1 MCGFKLARLDRIA
14 DTARLNSFDQV
25 FPMLVPV
32 ILSGG
37 AGTRLWPVSRQAY
50 PKPFM
55 PLPDGDTLLGK
66 TLKRALS
73 VANPGAIY
81 TVTNRDHFFL
91 TKDAYSGLIAP
102 ERAHFVLEPMGKNT
116 APALLLAALC
126 AAQEYGPSTILLALP
141 ADHLIRDLDGFKA
154 AVQRAQSLAER
165 KYLVTFG
172 VLPTHPETGYGYI
185 ETGDVI
191 DNAGN
196 LIAQFVEKP
205 DLETAQHYLESGKFV
220 WNSGMFC
227 FRVDALLE
235 TALECAPELLAQ
247 CEAALASAQRNN
259 ESVQFKPEE
268 FSAITDISF
277 DYAIMEKATRRA
289 VVKASFDWNDIGSWK
304 SLSQLSETDAAG
316 NAVRGPAIVVES
328 ERCFVQSNGRMIG
341 VVGVSD
347 LVVVDTGDAVLVA
360 HREKAQGVKQVVDTL
375 RERAHAAAI
384 LHQTVLRPWGSYT
397 VLEDGMDCKVKR
409 LVVNP
414 GQVLSLQMHH
424 RRSEHWTVV
433 QGTAKVT
440 VGDKT
445 VLLETNQSVEIP
457 VLTKHRLENTT
468 DKPISLI
475 EVQCGEYFGEDD
487 IVRFEDRY
495 GRV

>member
-1 MCGFKLARLDRIA
+1 
-14 DTARLNSFDQV
+14 
-25 FPMLVPV
+25 MLIPV

-73 VANPGAIY
+73 VANPGAVF

-91 TKDAYSGLIAP
+91 TKDSYRGVIAS
-102 ERAHFVLEPMGKNT
+102 ERAHYILEPVGKNT
-116 APALLLAALC
+116 APALLLAALR
-126 AAQEYGPSTILLALP
+126 AAEQYGPSTILLALP
-141 ADHLIRDLDGFKA
+141 ADHLIRDLDGFKS
-154 AVQRAQSLAER
+154 AVQRAQNLAER

-172 VLPTHPETGYGYI
+172 IVPTHAETGYGYI
-185 ETGDVI
+185 ETGESI

-196 LIAQFVEKP
+196 LITQFVEKP
-205 DLETAQHYLESGKFV
+205 NLETAQAYVASGKFV

-227 FRVDALLE
+227 FRADALIE
-235 TALECAPELLAQ
+235 TAQECAPELLAQ
-247 CEAALASAQRNN
+247 CESVMTEASRND
-259 ESVQFKPEE
+259 ETVQFNPDS
-268 FSAITDISF
+268 FANLSSISF
-277 DYAIMEKATRRA
+277 DYAIMEKAARRA

-304 SLSQLSETDAAG
+304 SLSELSEPDGAG
-316 NAVRGPAIVVES
+316 NSVRGPAIVVES
-328 ERCFVQSNGRMIG
+328 ERCFVQSEGRMIG
-341 VVGVSD
+341 IVGVQD

-360 HREKAQGVKQVVDTL
+360 HREKAQGVKQVVDAL
-375 RERAHAAAI
+375 KERAHASATV
-384 LHQTVLRPWGSYT
+384 HQTVIRPWGSYT
-397 VLEDGMDCKVKR
+397 VLEDAPDCKVKR

-440 VGDKT
+440 VGDKS

-468 DKPISLI
+468 DRPIALI